1 MGERTQKGDT
11 IRSAS
16 GRGWSYQRR
25 CLIWSLLGRCL
36 HMAETRNPGSGGG
49 ANCCRVPGL
58 VERLGPQDSVDCRL
72 ESDSSGVARF
82 AVEAEC
88 WQRAQERDYA
98 GRKIAQ
104 VVLLCLAAIILFT
117 LFLGVG
123 NGERKREAI
132 EAMREREKT

>member
-1 MGERTQKGDT
+1 
-11 IRSAS
+11 
-16 GRGWSYQRR
+16 
-25 CLIWSLLGRCL
+25 
-36 HMAETRNPGSGGG
+36 MAETRNPGSGGG

-104 VVLLCLAAIILFT
+104 VILLCLAAIILFT
-117 LFLGVG
+117 LFLGVA
-123 NGERKREAI
+123 NAERKREAI
-132 EAMREREKT
+132 EAMRQRESSERVERAILSPVAEVPPSTDTSIAWRWCE